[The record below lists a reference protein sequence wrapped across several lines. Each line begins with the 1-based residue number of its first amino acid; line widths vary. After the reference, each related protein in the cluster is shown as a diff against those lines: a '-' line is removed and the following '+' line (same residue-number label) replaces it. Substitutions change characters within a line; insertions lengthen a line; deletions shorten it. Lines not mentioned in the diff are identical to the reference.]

1 MYIWEILSFL
11 LATLGSVGFWVTYFI
26 VGSIIGTITLKT
38 MAKDTFKYITTGEM
52 TYVGDGPDY
61 VVLAFLHYILW
72 PGVLLVGVIILALWL
87 TYKCSV
93 LFIWPLFHEWILLI
107 NKVVPIVKFKKG
119 EKKTEEVY
127 EEYGHGG
134 HVLVNGR
141 HKIYE

>member
-52 TYVGDGPDY
+52 TYAGDAGDY

-107 NKVVPIVKFKKG
+107 NKAVPIIKFKKG
-119 EKKTEEVY
+119 EEKTEEIY
-127 EEYGHGG
+127 EEDGHGEFT
-134 HVLVNGR
+134 
-141 HKIYE
+141 YFD